1 MVARLKT
8 AMNNSSLDSEC
19 DICWYYLVS
28 PNLSIRR
35 EDKCSLFM
43 FSMPAI
49 FINHYPSP
57 FSDLSSALKNLS
69 VFSFLLMK
77 TNPHLLLFLPTL
89 SQHFFQLCCISFDI
103 QDQICLQHSRCTQ
116 TMKDCSGIL
125 ILLFAPHSIHNNSST
140 LFAFFESY

>member
-1 MVARLKT
+1 MIPSSKKLSFKKNNSYAMVARLKT

-89 SQHFFQLCCISFDI
+89 SQPLIYRTKSASNI
-103 QDQICLQHSRCTQ
+103 QGAH
-116 TMKDCSGIL
+116 K
-125 ILLFAPHSIHNNSST
+125 P
-140 LFAFFESY
+140 